1 MKEVTGRRSVLPFWT
16 LSLFSINTVEML
28 GRWIYESRVQVKGL
42 GLRFKLGS
50 YQHMHDIESH
60 LPG

>member
-42 GLRFKLGS
+42 GLRFKLGG